1 MDLKAN
7 ATLTHIELASQIF
20 SVNVEYFVPFTP
32 SAVGKP
38 QIHL

>member
-20 SVNVEYFVPFTP
+20 SVNVEYFVPLHP
-32 SAVGKP
+32 VGKP